1 VLVAAAPVRAQTPR
15 VLLVGTYNGNHGPF
29 KTIQS
34 AVNAA
39 RPGDWIL
46 VGPGDYHEQG
56 IKKADEPAG
65 VLIRTP
71 GIHLRGMDRNGVVV
85 DGTRAGAPTPCSSD
99 PALQVTGRDGIEVYK
114 TSGTY
119 IENLTVCNFLT
130 DPATGGHGN
139 QIWWNGGDGSGQIGM
154 HTYWGNYLTASSTY
168 SNGTNH
174 PRGEYGILR

>member
-1 VLVAAAPVRAQTPR
+1 MSGGRDRAARRAVAFAAALLALVLVAAAPVRAQTPR

-85 DGTRAGAPTPCSSD
+85 DGTKP
-99 PALQVTGRDGIEVYK
+99 
-114 TSGTY
+114 
-119 IENLTVCNFLT
+119 
-130 DPATGGHGN
+130 
-139 QIWWNGGDGSGQIGM
+139 
-154 HTYWGNYLTASSTY
+154 
-168 SNGTNH
+168 
-174 PRGEYGILR
+174 